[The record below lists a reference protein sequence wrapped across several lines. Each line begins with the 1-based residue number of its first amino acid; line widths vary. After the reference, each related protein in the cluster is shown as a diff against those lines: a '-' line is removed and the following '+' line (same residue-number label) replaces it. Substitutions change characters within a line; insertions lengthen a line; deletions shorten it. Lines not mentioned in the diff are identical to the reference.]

1 MLKYIVFSGFIFLV
15 GFTHSQVKQ
24 LKKPLTIEDAEL
36 GFSKGLY
43 PKNIRNLQWVKGKDQ
58 YSYIQ
63 GDSIWIKPALLSSKM
78 PARVI
83 SLVHLQKVNPSLK
96 RMPNISWKDSET
108 FYYFNGN
115 EVFGYALSDEKGQL
129 LLRFPKEAENT
140 TYQPSKNVLAYTQA
154 NNLYLAT
161 EKSEQLVV
169 FESKDPNIVSGQSI
183 ARSEFG
189 ITNGIFWSPNGSY
202 LAFYQKDES
211 KVADYPLL
219 DITTTPGSLR
229 NIKYPMAGQ
238 PSEMAK
244 VGVYNLSTQKTVF
257 LQTGEPD
264 EHYLT
269 NLTWSPEER
278 FILLAEVNREQN
290 RMWFNQYDAVTG
302 KFIKTLFEESANEW
316 VEPEHPAYFIPGKND
331 EFLWLSERDG
341 YMNLYWY
348 NLTGKLMGVITRF
361 NYPITEL
368 HSFSPDGKFVYV
380 SATGED
386 ARENHLYSVEI
397 VSSFA
402 QQITRSAGTHQ
413 VLISDNGT
421 YVIDNWSSLQVPRK
435 IEIYSTSVKTKGA
448 NVLLEAENPLSG
460 YSVGTTEFIDLK
472 AEDGTK
478 LHARLIK
485 PSHFDSSKK
494 YPVLVYVYGGPH
506 AQMVTNNWLGGAR
519 LWMHYLAEQGYLV
532 FSLDNRGSSN
542 RGYNF
547 EKIIHRNLGSNEM
560 KDQLTGVEY
569 LKNLPYVDASRMAV
583 HGWSYGGFMTTSLML
598 RYPDVFKVGVAGG
611 PVIDWKWYEV
621 MYGERY
627 MDTPAENPKGYE
639 STSTL
644 RYVNQLKGKL
654 LMVHGT
660 VDDVVV
666 MQHNYAFVKECVE
679 KGVQIDFFPY
689 PMHAHNVYGKDRVH
703 LTTKMLNYIMDNL

>member
-1 MLKYIVFSGFIFLV
+1 MFKYIIISGLLLFSGLV
-15 GFTHSQVKQ
+15 QSQQKTVKKQ
-24 LKKPLTIEDAEL
+24 LTIEDAEL

-43 PKNIRNLQWVKGKDQ
+43 PTNLRNLQWVVGGNS
-58 YSYIQ
+58 YSFIQ
-63 GDSIWIKPALLSSKM
+63 GDSIWIRPALLSSKM
-78 PARVI
+78 PERVI
-83 SLVHLQKVNPSLK
+83 GLEDLRKVCPTLK
-96 RMPNISWKDSET
+96 RMPNIEWKDKENFF
-108 FYYFNGN
+108 FYSGN
-115 EVFGYALSDEKGQL
+115 ELYQYEVSSEKGGKL
-129 LLRFPKEAENT
+129 LGYPKDAEHL
-140 TYQPSKNVLAYTQA
+140 TYQSAINVMAYTRD
-154 NNLYLAT
+154 NNLYLAN
-161 EKSEQLVV
+161 EKSEQIIV

-189 ITNGIFWSPNGSY
+189 ITNGIFWSPKGGY
-202 LAFYQKDES
+202 LAFYQKDETN
-211 KVADYPLL
+211 VADYPLL

-238 PSEMAK
+238 PSEHAK
-244 VGVYNLSTQKTVF
+244 VGIYNLGAQKTIF
-257 LQTGEPD
+257 LQTGEPLD
-264 EHYLT
+264 HYLT
-269 NLTWSPEER
+269 NLTWSPDER
-278 FILLAEVNREQN
+278 FVFLAEVNREQN
-290 RMWFNQYDAVTG
+290 RMWFNQYDVQTG
-302 KFIKTLFEESANEW
+302 KLVKTLFEETANEW

-348 NLTGKLMGVITRF
+348 NLTGKLMGTVTRF
-361 NYPITEL
+361 DYPITDL

-380 SATGED
+380 SATGKD
-386 ARENHLYSVEI
+386 ARERHLFKIEI
-397 VSSFA
+397 ARSFA
-402 QQITRSAGTHQ
+402 QQLTRSNGSHQ

-435 IEIYSTSVKTKGA
+435 IEIYSTNADSKGTH
-448 NVLLEAENPLSG
+448 VILEAPNPLSA
-460 YSVGTTEFIDLK
+460 YSIGTTEFVDLK
-472 AEDGTK
+472 AEDGTT
-478 LHARLIK
+478 LYARLIK
-485 PSHFDSSKK
+485 PSHFDSKKK

-532 FSLDNRGSSN
+532 FSLDNRGSAH

-547 EKIIHRNLGSNEM
+547 EKVIHRNLGFHEM
-560 KDQLTGVEY
+560 KDQLVGVDY
-569 LKNLPYVDASRMAV
+569 LKKLPYVDANRMAV

-611 PVIDWKWYEV
+611 PVIDWKWYEA

-639 STSTL
+639 ATSTL

-679 KGVQIDFFPY
+679 QGVQIDFFPY

-703 LTTKMLNYIMDNL
+703 LTTKMLNYIMHNL